1 MIIRPNPIKIDRL
14 YENLKKNAN
23 KLAKYCIPFC
33 VLVLVGFIVILF
45 LLGEMFDDFRS
56 IDVDD
61 LLAIIPAL
69 AIAGV
74 VLGFIVKAFFK
85 NLLLKDN
92 ATLIS
97 EIKNSGI
104 KIEGELI
111 TGRMMKMDEKA
122 VTKSNSAVQVI
133 PRKSYDV
140 AFRLSQVSNIEVSDK
155 CIQESD
161 YSKFCTITVGAD
173 KYYLVCID
181 ESDAF
186 ELRNYILNFNK

>member
-111 TGRMMKMDEKA
+111 TGRMMKVDEKA